1 MYVETCE
8 TLRLR
13 TQTRLEYRAGS
24 DLESGVLN
32 WLFPTLSKKRQRTDD
47 QRLHR
52 NWSSF
57 FVSDGG
63 IKRARGTHAHISP
76 MQCGYHLTSAH
87 NRWDKYHVWAVQL
100 ELTATLTQA
109 LVGLSRTKL
118 SRAKSMLSIR
128 HNIGN
133 HMPFITFDHS

>member
-1 MYVETCE
+1 M
-8 TLRLR
+8 
-13 TQTRLEYRAGS
+13 
-24 DLESGVLN
+24 N

-128 HNIGN
+128 PILETTC
-133 HMPFITFDHS
+133 PS